1 MLRVASVP
9 PRWAVGGWEGGSRIS
24 VIGETIDENE
34 PARTA
39 YNQWVAVTSRSDRSN
54 QESPGREDG
63 PGAPASGGGIGGRIN
78 TLTTAADEIQR
89 RRALLAVPIAV
100 FKKFGD
106 DQGGHWAALIAYYG
120 FFSLFPLLLVFTTIL
135 GFVLQGNQELQ
146 ERILESALAQFPI
159 IGETIRNNLGKI
171 EGSFTALAIGIVGS
185 LWAGMGVLLTLQ
197 TAMDELWDV
206 PRRSRPNFLKGRLR
220 AFLALFVFGAAII
233 TSSVLAGLGTTGGSF
248 GWALRIVT
256 IAATFVL
263 NALVIGSAFRYL
275 TVARIRWRDVVPGAL
290 LSSAVWMALLA
301 LGAWLVDRQLRGSE
315 ALYGFFGIVLGLLSW
330 IYVGAQLMLL
340 SAELNV
346 VLARRLWPRSL
357 QAPPLSKSDKESLA
371 AQATE
376 EAARPREQVHV
387 DFDET
392 DDGPGRGGT

>member
-1 MLRVASVP
+1 MTSSGDRDNQ
-9 PRWAVGGWEGGSRIS
+9 GSP
-24 VIGETIDENE
+24 E
-34 PARTA
+34 
-39 YNQWVAVTSRSDRSN
+39 
-54 QESPGREDG
+54 REDH
-63 PGAPASGGGIGGRIN
+63 PGTSASPGGIGGRVQGA
-78 TLTTAADEIQR
+78 TAAVDEIQR
-89 RRALLAVPIAV
+89 RHAVLAVPIAV

-106 DQGGHWAALIAYYG
+106 DQGGHWAALVAYYG

-135 GFVLQGNQELQ
+135 GFVLQGNEELQ
-146 ERILESALAQFPI
+146 KRILESALSQFPI
-159 IGETIRNNLGKI
+159 IGQTIENNLGAL
-171 EGSFTALAIGIVGS
+171 EGSFMALAVGIVGS

-197 TAMDELWDV
+197 TAMDDLWDV
-206 PRRSRPNFLKGRLR
+206 PRRSRPNFLRGRLR

-248 GWALRIVT
+248 GLAPRLVA

-275 TVARIRWRDVVPGAL
+275 TVAPIGWRDVVPGAL
-290 LSSAVWMALLA
+290 LASAAWMALLA
-301 LGAWLVDRQLRGSE
+301 LGAWLVDRELRDAE

-357 QAPPLSKSDKESLA
+357 QPPPLSEPDKESLA

-376 EAARPREQVHV
+376 EAARPREQVHAH
-387 DFDET
+387 FNEADES
-392 DDGPGRGGT
+392 PAHGGT

>member
-1 MLRVASVP
+1 MTEVRVCAS
-9 PRWAVGGWEGGSRIS
+9 S
-24 VIGETIDENE
+24 VRRSMSAFQCGRPT
-34 PARTA
+34 TSV
-39 YNQWVAVTSRSDRSN
+39 VAVTSRSDRSN
-54 QESPGREDG
+54 QGSPGREDA
-63 PGAPASGGGIGGRIN
+63 PGASDSSGGIGARIK
-78 TLTTAADEIQR
+78 TVTMAADEVQR
-89 RRALLAVPIAV
+89 RHPLLAVPIAV

-106 DQGGHWAALIAYYG
+106 DQGGHWAALVAYYG
-120 FFSLFPLLLVFTTIL
+120 FFSLFPLLLAFTTIL
-135 GFVLQGNQELQ
+135 GFVLQDNKELQ
-146 ERILESALAQFPI
+146 ERILDSALSQFPI
-159 IGETIRNNLGKI
+159 IGQTIEDQFGAL
-171 EGSFTALAIGIVGS
+171 EGSFIALAIGIGGS

-220 AFLALFVFGAAII
+220 AILALFVFGAAII
-233 TSSVLAGLGTTGGSF
+233 TSSVLAGLGTAGGSF
-248 GWALRIVT
+248 GWALRVVA

-275 TVARIRWRDVVPGAL
+275 TVARIGWRAVVPGAL
-290 LSSAVWMALLA
+290 VSSAAWMALLA

-315 ALYGFFGIVLGLLSW
+315 ELYGFFGIVLGLLSW

-357 QAPPLSKSDKESLA
+357 QAPPLTEPDKESLA

-376 EAARPREQVHV
+376 EAVRPREQVHV
-387 DFDET
+387 EFDEA
-392 DDGPGRGGT
+392 DEGPAHGRT